1 MANYTAQIRIGVSGQ
16 QDLKNLENQIQFLS
30 GQINKINA
38 NDINIKASTQA
49 LQTLNKYNTTLEE
62 TASNL
67 QKVQFGTIQETQA
80 IQAYVSA
87 LGVANAASA
96 RQNKLIQ
103 DEINLRNEQ
112 ARKARLA
119 AKDIVENANA
129 YQTPAGPKAPTAG
142 QTRIAVTGSEE
153 YLAARRA
160 ANTEERIQAVLRRK
174 QDTAQKKQTDAQ
186 RGESIALG
194 VGFPLMFGAGP
205 ASVAGSLAGSFVGS
219 GFGGQILGGAIG
231 AAFDKIG
238 VAAIEAGKSLA
249 FPIEGF
255 EKLKEAGLF
264 ASREQEYYIS
274 KLIETGRV
282 AEATAVIQAEMIK
295 KVGVRGVNDLA
306 ALGESSIEL
315 SKVWAEFNL
324 QLQAALAGPMTGLLK
339 WLTGIVG
346 LVGTINAEK
355 TTAEEVRAGLS
366 SKDRAKFDK
375 EITKIR
381 NAYGDVPGK
390 AITFEEARKRKAQ
403 VVQEFK
409 PLSKPIAAQGA
420 LTPEDQAKALDKA
433 VANEEKIRG
442 IRKDTISMERA
453 GLDLRVQF
461 EDTSY
466 NLRKKVIDMERQ
478 GVEFRR
484 SIEDQIFSKR
494 QDLAKTLIATER
506 QRQQNDIDAFDLQ
519 IRTAAS
525 GLDPIARS
533 IVDAGAQYLKV
544 RAEGE
549 ADLQKNEKELKL
561 QLQGID
567 QQTSKFKIDVENKI
581 YQMTV
586 QRDEFTREVTK
597 AKVQAERAI
606 LDYAIQVED
615 YRLKMVQHRY
625 DLEANLQKKQQIAEQ
640 GGLTGNVKTPAAFRA
655 LSDLIGSRE
664 SYGGNYGA
672 FNRGGTN
679 QGHTA
684 IGSGIDPNL
693 TSMSLAEIQRRQLA
707 PGVPANQQLHAVG
720 KYQII
725 GDTLKGLLQ
734 GKYGQTGVKA
744 TDQFSPDIQEKLGA
758 ALASNRIVTG
768 SVNKTMQGLRQEWIG
783 LQNVSND
790 QLLSAVKSLMADDK
804 TTALPGWL
812 GEIKKGPYTPTGGA
826 TTPQATT
833 GGMSAGNVLTPPAPP
848 TAPALPGFPSAPK
861 LVEINDLSKVYL
873 DLQKQ
878 TKDAAVAQ
886 NAVTATGISLKNA
899 SALAALKE
907 QTIAPIQQFVE
918 QTRQMQQE
926 NEVRKL
932 RNRLAMEGVAPAII
946 DGEIRVLEINR
957 TLTSVLKGVNL
968 QTNNLVAATY
978 KSVTG
983 KEANIQATF
992 DLTEATL
999 ASLVAQETEI
1009 SKAEILRE
1017 KLQKILDLKNSLA
1030 TAAQGAAG
1038 VAVTDA
1044 RAVAA
1049 ETAPPGTK
1057 LSEFI
1062 ATATTELKDLESVAV
1077 RVSQG
1082 IGDAVGN
1089 SLTKGIQG
1097 LVEGTTTAQQVFAD
1111 FLKSIGDILIQEG
1124 TKMIATYTAIA
1135 IAKSLAGLFGG
1146 GGGGGGAQGFQMP
1159 EIAPG
1164 VGSLGPQKIFG
1175 FAAGGNPPVGRPSLV
1190 GEKGP
1195 ELFVPSAAGT
1205 IIPAGPT
1212 AGIREAMA
1220 NGNGNGA
1227 TAPILNM
1234 SFETTRFGNTDYV
1247 SREQLEAAMMQ
1258 TRAEATKAGARRGM
1272 TMTLDKLQQSP
1283 STRSRVGLG

>member
-1 MANYTAQIRIGVSGQ
+1 
-16 QDLKNLENQIQFLS
+16 
-30 GQINKINA
+30 
-38 NDINIKASTQA
+38 
-49 LQTLNKYNTTLEE
+49 
-62 TASNL
+62 
-67 QKVQFGTIQETQA
+67 
-80 IQAYVSA
+80 
-87 LGVANAASA
+87 
-96 RQNKLIQ
+96 
-103 DEINLRNEQ
+103 
-112 ARKARLA
+112 
-119 AKDIVENANA
+119 
-129 YQTPAGPKAPTAG
+129 
-142 QTRIAVTGSEE
+142 
-153 YLAARRA
+153 
-160 ANTEERIQAVLRRK
+160 
-174 QDTAQKKQTDAQ
+174 
-186 RGESIALG
+186 
-194 VGFPLMFGAGP
+194 MFGAGP
-205 ASVAGSLAGSFVGS
+205 ASLAGSLAGSFAGS
-219 GFGGQILGGAIG
+219 GFGGQILGGALG
-231 AAFDKIG
+231 AAIDKLG
-238 VAAIEAGKSLA
+238 VAAIEAGKSLEY
-249 FPIEGF
+249 PIEGF
-255 EKLKEAGLF
+255 EKLKEASLF

-295 KVGVRGVNDLA
+295 KIGVRGVNDLA
-306 ALGESSIEL
+306 ALGESSIQL
-315 SKVWAEFNL
+315 SRAWAEFNL
-324 QLQAALAGPMTGLLK
+324 QLQAALAGPLADLTL
-339 WLTGIVG
+339 WLAGIIGEGNKIREGQAKV
-346 LVGTINAEK
+346 K
-355 TTAEEVRAGLS
+355 DVRAGLS
-366 SKDRAKFDK
+366 GKDLTEFDK
-375 EITKIR
+375 RLEAIGRGDRLKIATGSEKFMSISEI
-381 NAYGDVPGK
+381 
-390 AITFEEARKRKAQ
+390 RKREVALAK
-403 VVQEFK
+403 EFESR
-409 PLSKPIAAQGA
+409 SKPQTARGA
-420 LTPEDQAKALDKA
+420 LTPEDQAKALDTA
-433 VANEEKIRG
+433 IANEGKIRG
-442 IRKDTISMERA
+442 LRKDTISMERA

-506 QRQQNDIDAFDLQ
+506 QRQQNDIDAFSLQ
-519 IRTAAS
+519 IREASS

-533 IVDAGAQYLKV
+533 IVDAGAEYLKV

-561 QLQGID
+561 QLQDID
-567 QQTSKFKIDVENKI
+567 QQTNKFKIDVENKI

-625 DLEANLQKKQQIAEQ
+625 DLEASLQKKQQIAEQ
-640 GGLTGNVKTPAAFRA
+640 GGLTGNVKTPAAFMP
-655 LSDLIGSRE
+655 LSNLIGSRE

-693 TSMSLAEIQRRQLA
+693 TSMSIAEIQRRQLA

-734 GKYGQTGVKA
+734 GSYGPTGVKA
-744 TDQFSPDIQEKLGA
+744 SDPFSPDIQEKLGA
-758 ALASNRIVTG
+758 ALASNRIVPG
-768 SVNKTMQGLRQEWIG
+768 SVNRTMQGLRQEWIG

-790 QLLSAVKSLMADDK
+790 QLLSAVKSLMADNK
-804 TTALPGWL
+804 TTTLPGWL
-812 GEIKKGPYTPTGGA
+812 GEIKKGPHTPASGA
-826 TTPQATT
+826 ATSQTTT

-861 LVEINDLSKVYL
+861 LVETNDLLKVYL

-907 QTIAPIQQFVE
+907 QAIAPIQQFVE

-946 DGEIRVLEINR
+946 DGEIRVLEVNR

-992 DLTEATL
+992 ELTEATL
-999 ASLVAQETEI
+999 ASLIAQETEI

-1030 TAAQGAAG
+1030 TTAQGAAG

-1057 LSEFI
+1057 VSEFI

-1111 FLKSIGDILIQEG
+1111 FLKSIGDILMQEG

-1146 GGGGGGAQGFQMP
+1146 GGA
-1159 EIAPG
+1159 APAAAPTG
-1164 VGSLGPQKIFG
+1164 TLPQTDMFKYVNLDG
-1175 FAAGGNPPVGRPSLV
+1175 LRAAGGPVSSNSTYMV

-1220 NGNGNGA
+1220 NGNGQSNA
-1227 TAPILNM
+1227 SPVLNM
-1234 SFETTRFGNTDYV
+1234 SFESSTINGVEYV
-1247 SREQLEAAMMQ
+1247 SRDQLEAAMME
-1258 TRAEATKAGARRGM
+1258 TRRQASRDGAKRGM
-1272 TMTLDKLQQSP
+1272 TMTLDRLQQSP